1 MREFR
6 KTMISVATA
15 LALGAGAANAG
26 VRPWKINYADANTA
40 GGLGITLNNPVSAL
54 VDEYKYTAESLIV
67 FTDPDGNGDISSGDE
82 FWDYVVY
89 RVDALNYGGNSA
101 NDADYILQNTQISG
115 TVVAHGVQ
123 VDSLNY
129 IVDTASIE
137 FYFDGPGDT
146 LFGTGGG
153 TTADFTDLST
163 FTDGLLV
170 QTGVGDGVGINGSSV
185 PDGAIDLDFAL
196 TDVLSTLVDQS
207 GNNYGAFELFDPFI
221 ELDKIT
227 FSTDSNNKQC
237 GQPGSTCTTTVA
249 DLEAFFG
256 VDVTQFGYFFH
267 TRSDGS
273 ATKIPEPA
281 VLALMGMGLLGAG
294 FARRRK
300 GRKA

>member
-15 LALGAGAANAG
+15 LALGAGVANAG
-26 VRPWKINYADANTA
+26 VRPWHINYADANAA
-40 GGLGITLNNPVSAL
+40 GGLGITLNNSVSNL

-67 FTDPDGNGDISSGDE
+67 FADHDGSGGISAGDE

-89 RVDALNYGGNSA
+89 RVDAINYGGNSA
-101 NDADYILQNTQISG
+101 LDPDYLTLNTQISG
-115 TVVAHGVQ
+115 TVVAHGFQ
-123 VDSLNY
+123 LDPLNY
-129 IVDTASIE
+129 VVDNASIE
-137 FYFDGPGDT
+137 FYFDGPMA
-146 LFGTGGG
+146 GG
-153 TTADFTDLST
+153 TYADFTNLPT
-163 FTDGLLV
+163 FVDGLLV
-170 QTGVGDGVGINGSSV
+170 QTGLGSGVGTNSPLV
-185 PDGAIDLDFAL
+185 PDGNIDLNFAL
-196 TDVLSTLVDQS
+196 TDVLSTLGQ
-207 GNNYGAFELFDPFI
+207 YEPFELFDPFI

-227 FSTDSNNKQC
+227 FITDSNNNRC
-237 GQPGSTCTTTVA
+237 GAQATCGSSVA
-249 DLEAFFG
+249 DLETFFSILTS
-256 VDVTQFGYFFH
+256 DYDFFFH

>member
-26 VRPWKINYADANTA
+26 VRPWHINYAGANAA

-67 FTDPDGNGDISSGDE
+67 FADHDHSGGISTGDE

-89 RVDALNYGGNSA
+89 RVDNLNYGGN
-101 NDADYILQNTQISG
+101 DTRDPDYWGSHNVEISG
-115 TVVAHGVQ
+115 TVFAHGFQ
-123 VDSLNY
+123 RDSLNY
-129 IVDTASIE
+129 VVDNASIE
-137 FYFDGPGDT
+137 FYFDGPQ
-146 LFGTGGG
+146 TGG
-153 TTADFTDLST
+153 TYADFGNLPT
-163 FTDGLLV
+163 FVDGLLV
-170 QTGVGDGVGINGSSV
+170 QTGLGGGVGTDSSV
-185 PDGAIDLDFAL
+185 APDGNINLNFAL
-196 TDVLSTLVDQS
+196 TDVLSSLGQ
-207 GNNYGAFELFDPFI
+207 YEPFEVFDPFI

-227 FSTDSNNKQC
+227 FITDSNNNQC
-237 GQPGSTCTTTVA
+237 GDAATCGSTVA
-249 DLEAFFG
+249 SLGVFFG

>member
-26 VRPWKINYADANTA
+26 VRPWHINYAGANAA

-67 FTDPDGNGDISSGDE
+67 FADGDGDGDISAGDE

-89 RVDALNYGGNSA
+89 RVDALNYGGNTA

-123 VDSLNY
+123 VDSFKY

-146 LFGTGGG
+146 IFGTGGG

-196 TDVLSTLVDQS
+196 TDVLSTLVDQD

-227 FSTDSNNKQC
+227 FTTDSNNNQC
-237 GQPGSTCTTTVA
+237 GAATCGSTVA
-249 DLEAFFG
+249 SLAAFFE
-256 VDVTQFGYFFH
+256 VDMNQFDYFFH